1 MFSRHSDRMIFKTL
15 DAEKDPIEQGFR
27 EGDYD
32 LIVAFF
38 IIHATSDLAQCL
50 RNIRK
55 LLRPGGFLVVGEG
68 FEDGKYSVASS
79 GYIFGTLPGWWLGA
93 ETGRSL
99 SPHVTPEEWNTLLRS
114 NGFSGVDHKP
124 PVGFCETL
132 NVFPFVSQAVND
144 RVEFLREPL
153 APSSWSMPPMPNLV
167 IVGGMTQRTSHLVQG
182 LHEIFTKNR
191 LASSVHTFDGIIDVD
206 FSLIDPNST
215 VISLS
220 ELDQPIFKDIT
231 EPTFHAL
238 KNMFSSG
245 KTLLWVTSGRLEDEP
260 YSNMT
265 VGFGRCAANETPDL
279 RLQQLDI
286 ADPEITDP
294 ETIAEILIR
303 FRLSTTETTG
313 ERGLWSVEPEIVIDR
328 AQRQL
333 LARQRPISELNDR
346 YNSANRSV
354 IRDQDISLSPVTV
367 QPTSSGCTLRELR
380 KHWRQRDDSTTDM
393 VELHMTQAV
402 ISAIKTPFSHRY
414 LVCGMD
420 VKSQQTS
427 LALVPSLT
435 SVMNIPSDS
444 AVHLPQPQDTTV
456 PIAHLL
462 QLTAAHLLAMSVLDA
477 LYSGQTLMVHDAPIV
492 VAEALAAQA
501 RLKDVR
507 IVFTTESD
515 RMDDGSVPDSWI
527 TLAPNASQYDVEEI
541 LQLIEPAAFVELSS
555 GATGNSSLIKETI
568 TSVSEKQSRGCPIVI
583 TTREL
588 YSKTYVGC
596 GNTVLPSSSATM
608 LGDLLRTALE
618 FAQAGM
624 QAGHCCTQP
633 PIIRLYDLA
642 RGEGSHSDPLSVIDW
657 TDVSPMPVQ
666 ISRLDVEPMFQS
678 FGSTYWILGMTGAL
692 GLSLI
697 DWMIKKGARQ
707 IVMTSR
713 NPDVSPDWIAS
724 HARKGATV
732 VILACDVTDESAL
745 RSAHRKICDSMPPI
759 AGVINGA
766 MVLRDTSIRNM
777 SIDQLTDVLG
787 PKVNGSLHLDRIFA
801 DADLDFFVLVSSI
814 NCVIGNWGQ
823 ANYAA
828 ANTFMCSLAA
838 NRRKRGLRA
847 AAVNGGAIVGAGY
860 MERESR
866 RALDQIVERLHM
878 MRLSE
883 DDWCMS
889 ICEAIDACRLDSPN
903 GPEISTGVS
912 DVPFDVPNAPLW
924 YSNPKFSSFIAH
936 RGPAQDQSKGSTGS
950 SEVSVSVADH
960 LLACKTRRDVVAV
973 VREAFAAQLRSD
985 LRISMSDDDLMASR
999 SNEIGLDSLVSVDV
1013 ASWFRKKLQ
1022 VGIPVL
1028 RIMSN
1033 ESLEALVEYAAGQV
1047 PVDLLPGL
1055 VHENGVVSH
1064 ESTNGVETK
1073 SMNTPEDR
1081 GFHANGAAIDWE
1093 AESRPPADIGLLLK
1107 SSPSPG
1113 SYPAARPP
1121 RVIVLTG
1128 ITGLLGRHLLRHLLS
1143 HTAVQKIIC
1152 IAVRRL
1158 PSRLAS
1164 GELPQSDSRV
1174 SYYEGGLSQPSLGLT
1189 PEQAASIFSEADA
1202 VIHNGADTSHM
1213 KTYAALK
1220 ASNVG
1225 STTAL
1230 IALCLPRRVP
1240 IHYVSS
1246 AGLAVLYC
1254 SQNNGVA
1261 ADGEENGIPDNQA
1274 VPVFPEV
1281 SVANT
1286 PPTTEFAN
1294 FGYMCSKWVS
1304 ERLLQHIVEDVEP
1317 RLRVSIHRPSTILRE
1332 VGTWDAEEAR
1342 SKLDWVHSLL
1352 QYVRDLKAVPKIGNN
1367 IGGALDLVLVDSV
1380 CEGILREVFDDD
1392 VVSQGGIQYVHEVG
1406 DIVIPLVGME
1416 SSEYLLTT
1424 DGIDKVN
1431 GNVSE
1436 YGRHNGTV
1444 EKPVKKPFEI
1454 LPMQVWIGKAT
1465 AAGMHPAV
1473 AELIQAMDAPG
1484 ASAYP
1489 KLHKKTACKPN
1500 IES

>member
-1 MFSRHSDRMIFKTL
+1 MIFKTL

-38 IIHATSDLAQCL
+38 IIHATSDLARCL

-68 FEDGKYSVASS
+68 FEDGRYSVASS

-99 SPHVTPEEWNTLLRS
+99 SPHITPEEWDTLLRS
-114 NGFSGVDHKP
+114 NGFSGVDQKP
-124 PVGFCETL
+124 PAGFCETL
-132 NVFPFVSQAVND
+132 NVFPFVSQAVNA

-153 APSSWSMPPMPNLV
+153 APSSWSMSPMPNLV

-182 LHEIFTKNR
+182 LRVIFTKSH
-191 LASSVHTFDGIIDVD
+191 LAASVHTFDGIMDVD

-231 EPTFHAL
+231 EPTFNAL

-245 KTLLWVTSGRLEDEP
+245 KTLLWVTNGRLDDEP

-286 ADPEITDP
+286 ADPECTDP
-294 ETIAEILIR
+294 ETIAETLIR
-303 FRLSTTETTG
+303 FRLSTSETTG
-313 ERGLWSVEPEIVIDR
+313 EKGLWSVEPEIVIDR

-346 YNSANRSV
+346 YNSVSRSIV
-354 IRDQDISLSPVTV
+354 RDKNISLSPVTV
-367 QPTSSGCTLRELR
+367 QPTSSGCTVRELHG
-380 KHWRQRDDSTTDM
+380 HWGQRVDSTTD
-393 VELHMTQAV
+393 VIELHTTQTV

-414 LVCGMD
+414 LICGID
-420 VKSQQTS
+420 KKSQQIW
-427 LALVPSLT
+427 LALVPVLT
-435 SVMNIPSDS
+435 SVVDIPSES
-444 AVHLPQPQDTTV
+444 AVQLPQLQDTKV
-456 PIAHLL
+456 PIAQLL
-462 QLTAAHLLAMSVLDA
+462 QSTAAHILAMSVLDA
-477 LYSGQTLMVHDAPIV
+477 LYSGQTLMVHSAPIV
-492 VAEALAAQA
+492 VAEAFAAQA
-501 RLKDVR
+501 RLQDIRV
-507 IVFTTESD
+507 VFTTESD
-515 RMDDGSVPDSWI
+515 PMDCGSVPESWI
-527 TLAPNASQYDVEEI
+527 TLAQNASQYDVEEI
-541 LQLIEPAAFVELSS
+541 LQLIEPAVFVDFSS
-555 GATGNSSLIKETI
+555 GATGNSSLIEETI
-568 TSVSEKQSRGCPIVI
+568 TSISEKRSRGCPTVI
-583 TTREL
+583 KARDL
-588 YSKTYVGC
+588 YSYTHVDC
-596 GNTVLPSSSATM
+596 GNDLRSSSSATI
-608 LGDLLRTALE
+608 LGSFLREGLE
-618 FAQAGM
+618 FAQADAQTGYR
-624 QAGHCCTQP
+624 CIKP
-633 PIIRLYDLA
+633 PMIRLDDLA
-642 RGEGSHSDPLSVIDW
+642 RGECSHSDPLSVIDW

-666 ISRLDVEPMFQS
+666 ISRLDAEPMFQRS
-678 FGSTYWILGMTGAL
+678 GSTYWILGMTGAL
-692 GLSLI
+692 GLSLV

-724 HARKGATV
+724 HVRRGAV
-732 VILACDVTDESAL
+732 VVVLACDVTDESAL
-745 RSAHRKICDSMPPI
+745 RAAHQTICDSMPPI

-777 SIDQLTDVLG
+777 SINQLTDVLG
-787 PKVNGSLHLDRIFA
+787 PKVNGSLYLDRIFA
-801 DADLDFFVLVSSI
+801 EIDLDFFVLVSSI

-866 RALDQIVERLHM
+866 RALDQIVEKLHM

-936 RGPAQDQSKGSTGS
+936 RGLAQDDSKGSKGS
-950 SEVSVSVADH
+950 SETSISVADH
-960 LLACKTRRDVVAV
+960 LLACKTRRDVVVV

-1047 PVDLLPGL
+1047 PVSLLPGL
-1055 VHENGVVSH
+1055 VYENGIANH
-1064 ESTNGVETK
+1064 EHTNGEEAQ
-1073 SMNTPEDR
+1073 SMTQSEDQS
-1081 GFHANGAAIDWE
+1081 FYANGTAIDWE
-1093 AESRPPADIGLLLK
+1093 AESRPSADIGLLLK
-1107 SSPSPG
+1107 SPQSPG
-1113 SYPAARPP
+1113 SFPAARPP

-1128 ITGLLGRHLLRHLLS
+1128 VTGLLGRHLLRHLLS
-1143 HTAVQKIIC
+1143 RPTIQKIIC
-1152 IAVRRL
+1152 LAVRSL
-1158 PSRLAS
+1158 SSRLAS

-1254 SQNNGVA
+1254 SQNNGTA
-1261 ADGEENGIPDNQA
+1261 PNDQENGFPDKQA
-1274 VPVFPEV
+1274 VPAFPEV

-1286 PPTTEFAN
+1286 PPTMEFVN

-1304 ERLLQHIVEDVEP
+1304 ERLLQHIVEEVEP

-1332 VGTWDAEEAR
+1332 TGTLDAEEAR
-1342 SKLDWVHSLL
+1342 SRLDWVNSLL
-1352 QYVRDLKAVPKIGNN
+1352 QYVRDLKAIPKIGNN
-1367 IGGALDLVLVDSV
+1367 IGGALDLVRVDSV
-1380 CEGILREVFDDD
+1380 CEGILREVFDDS
-1392 VVSQGGIQYVHEVG
+1392 VVTEGGIRYVHEVG

-1416 SSEYLLTT
+1416 SSEYLLSTN
-1424 DGIDKVN
+1424 GVDKVN

-1436 YGRHNGTV
+1436 HGRLTGTV
-1444 EKPVKKPFEI
+1444 EKPVPKPFDV
-1454 LPMQVWIGKAT
+1454 LPMKVWINKAT

-1489 KLHKKTACKPN
+1489 KLQKKTAYAPHL
-1500 IES
+1500 ER

>member
-27 EGDYD
+27 KGGYD

-68 FEDGKYSVASS
+68 FEDGRYSVASS

-114 NGFSGVDHKP
+114 NGFSGVDQKP
-124 PVGFCETL
+124 PAGFCETL
-132 NVFPFVSQAVND
+132 NVFPFVSQAVNH
-144 RVEFLREPL
+144 RVDFLREPL
-153 APSSWSMPPMPNLV
+153 APSLWSMPPMPTLV
-167 IVGGMTQRTSHLVQG
+167 IVGGTTQRTSHLVQS
-182 LHEIFTKNR
+182 LHDIFIKSR
-191 LASSVHTFDGIIDVD
+191 LASSVHTFDGIMDVD

-231 EPTFHAL
+231 EPAFHAL

-279 RLQQLDI
+279 KLQQLDI
-286 ADPEITDP
+286 ADLECTSP

-303 FRLSTTETTG
+303 FRLSTTETNG
-313 ERGLWSVEPEIVIDR
+313 EIGLWSVEPEIVIDR

-346 YNSANRSV
+346 YNSVNRSI

-367 QPTSSGCTLRELR
+367 QPTSSGCTMRELR
-380 KHWRQRDDSTTDM
+380 GHRRQRVDSTTN
-393 VELHMTQAV
+393 VIELHTTQAI

-420 VKSQQTS
+420 KKSRQTL

-435 SVMNIPSDS
+435 SVVNVPLES
-444 AVHLPQPQDTTV
+444 AVHLPRSQDTKMSITQ
-456 PIAHLL
+456 LL
-462 QLTAAHLLAMSVLDA
+462 RLTAAHHIAMSVLDA
-477 LYSGQTLMVHDAPIV
+477 LYSGQTLMVHNAPNM
-492 VAEALAAQA
+492 VAEALAVQA

-507 IVFTTESD
+507 VVFTTESD
-515 RMDDGSVPDSWI
+515 RMDYGSVPDSWI
-527 TLAPNASQYDVEEI
+527 TLGPNASQYVVEEI

-555 GATGNSSLIKETI
+555 GATGNCSLIEETI
-568 TSVSEKQSRGCPIVI
+568 TSISEKRSRGCPII
-583 TTREL
+583 IKAREL
-588 YSKTYVGC
+588 YSYINVGC
-596 GNTVLPSSSATM
+596 GNASLPSSSATV
-608 LGDLLRTALE
+608 LGNILRKGLE
-618 FAQAGM
+618 FAQADAE
-624 QAGHCCTQP
+624 AGYRCIQP
-633 PIIRLYDLA
+633 PVIRLDDLA
-642 RGEGSHSDPLSVIDW
+642 RGEICHSDPLSVIDW
-657 TDVSPMPVQ
+657 TDVSPIPVQ
-666 ISRLDVEPMFQS
+666 ISRLDAEPMFQS
-678 FGSTYWILGMTGAL
+678 SGSTYWILGMTGAL
-692 GLSLI
+692 GLSLV

-707 IVMTSR
+707 IVITSR

-724 HARKGATV
+724 HARKGAV
-732 VILACDVTDESAL
+732 VVVLACDVTDESAL
-745 RSAHRKICDSMPPI
+745 RAAHQTICDSMPPI

-787 PKVNGSLHLDRIFA
+787 PKVNGSLYLDRIFA
-801 DADLDFFVLVSSI
+801 EVDLDFFVLISSI
-814 NCVIGNWGQ
+814 NCVVGNWGQ

-847 AAVNGGAIVGAGY
+847 AVVNGGAIVGAGY

-866 RALDQIVERLHM
+866 RALDQIVEKLHM

-936 RGPAQDQSKGSTGS
+936 RGLAQDHSNGSTGS
-950 SEVSVSVADH
+950 SEASVLVTDH

-1022 VGIPVL
+1022 IGIPVL

-1047 PVDLLPGL
+1047 PVSLLPGL
-1055 VHENGVVSH
+1055 IHENGVVTH
-1064 ESTNGVETK
+1064 EYTNGVEAE
-1073 SMNTPEDR
+1073 SMNTSQDR
-1081 GFHANGAAIDWE
+1081 SFHANGTVIDWD
-1093 AESRPPADIGLLLK
+1093 AESRPPADIGFILK
-1107 SSPSPG
+1107 SSLSPR
-1113 SYPAARPP
+1113 SFPASRPP

-1128 ITGLLGRHLLRHLLS
+1128 VTGLLGRHLLRHLLS
-1143 HTAVQKIIC
+1143 QPAVQKVIC
-1152 IAVRRL
+1152 LAVRRL

-1174 SYYEGGLSQPSLGLT
+1174 SYYEGGLSQPLLGLT

-1225 STTAL
+1225 STTVL
-1230 IALCLPRRVP
+1230 ISLCLPRRVP

-1254 SQNNGVA
+1254 SQKNGTATHVQ
-1261 ADGEENGIPDNQA
+1261 ENGFPDKKA
-1274 VPVFPEV
+1274 IPVFPEV

-1304 ERLLQHIVEDVEP
+1304 ERLLQHIVEDFEP

-1332 VGTWDAEEAR
+1332 TGTWDAEEAR
-1342 SKLDWVHSLL
+1342 SRLDWVNSLL
-1352 QYVRDLKAVPKIGNN
+1352 QYVRDLKAIPKIGNN
-1367 IGGALDLVLVDSV
+1367 IRGALDLVRVDSV
-1380 CEGILREVFDDD
+1380 CEGILREVFDDN
-1392 VVSQGGIQYVHEVG
+1392 VVMQGGIRYVHEVG

-1416 SSEYLLTT
+1416 SSDYLLTT
-1424 DGIDKVN
+1424 NGVDKVN

-1436 YGRHNGTV
+1436 NGRLNGTV
-1444 EKPVKKPFEI
+1444 KKPVKKHLDI
-1454 LPMQVWIGKAT
+1454 LPMEVWIRKAT
-1465 AAGMHPAV
+1465 AAGIHPAV

-1484 ASAYP
+1484 ASSYP
-1489 KLHKKTACKPN
+1489 KLLKKTAYRSD
-1500 IES
+1500 I